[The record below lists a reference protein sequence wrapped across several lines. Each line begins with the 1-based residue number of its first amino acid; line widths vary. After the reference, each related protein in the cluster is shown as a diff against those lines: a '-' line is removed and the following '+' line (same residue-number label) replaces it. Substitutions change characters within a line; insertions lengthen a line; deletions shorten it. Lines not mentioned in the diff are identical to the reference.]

1 MNNPEERTFTQTEL
15 DQIIKDRL
23 TKERS
28 KYQAEA
34 NQRTAELD
42 RRERL
47 LSAKEEWR
55 EKGLPVALLDSID
68 LSKEGAIE
76 AAELALGNIAGK
88 TTENKHLPHFSAP
101 LGNSSEGRFDRMRVA
116 FGLDHRKD
124 E

>member
-1 MNNPEERTFTQTEL
+1 MNNPEERTFTQAEL

-34 NQRTAELD
+34 NQRAAELD

-55 EKGLPVALLDSID
+55 AKGLPVALLDSID
-68 LSKEGAIE
+68 LSKEGALE
-76 AAELALGNIAGK
+76 AAELALSNIADK
-88 TTENKHLPHFSAP
+88 PAESKHLPHFSVP
-101 LGNSSEGRFDRMRVA
+101 MSNTSERKLDKMRVA